1 MENKLTIVREENL
14 CELVRQYPVIFDK
27 SRKDYKEK
35 DVKESAWQEIP
46 SALDFL
52 STGKSC

>member
-1 MENKLTIVREENL
+1 MENKLSIVREENL